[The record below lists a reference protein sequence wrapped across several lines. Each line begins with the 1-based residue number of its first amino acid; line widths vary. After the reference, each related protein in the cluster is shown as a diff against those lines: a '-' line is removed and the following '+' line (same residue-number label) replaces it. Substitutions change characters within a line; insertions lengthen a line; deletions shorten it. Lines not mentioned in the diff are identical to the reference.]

1 VKDLIEY
8 VVKTL
13 VDHPDEL
20 RIAEIEGERTIVFEL
35 RCHPDDVGKVIGKSG
50 KTVGARASVGWGR
63 RPCSN
68 SRVLARILRSEPST
82 HARIS
87 LGEDIMSPG

>member
-1 VKDLIEY
+1 MKDLIEY

-13 VDHPDEL
+13 VDHPEDL

-50 KTVGARASVGWGR
+50 KTVGALRTLLSTVASRQNRRAMLEV
-63 RPCSN
+63 
-68 SRVLARILRSEPST
+68 VE
-82 HARIS
+82 
-87 LGEDIMSPG
+87 

>member
-50 KTVGARASVGWGR
+50 KTVGAIRTLLSTVAARQNKRAMLEV
-63 RPCSN
+63 
-68 SRVLARILRSEPST
+68 VE
-82 HARIS
+82 
-87 LGEDIMSPG
+87 

>member
-1 VKDLIEY
+1 MKDLIEY
-8 VVKTL
+8 VVNTL

-50 KTVGARASVGWGR
+50 KTVGALRTLISTVAARQNRRAMLEV
-63 RPCSN
+63 
-68 SRVLARILRSEPST
+68 VE
-82 HARIS
+82 
-87 LGEDIMSPG
+87 

>member
-50 KTVGARASVGWGR
+50 KTVGALRTLISTVAARQNRRAMLEV
-63 RPCSN
+63 
-68 SRVLARILRSEPST
+68 VE
-82 HARIS
+82 
-87 LGEDIMSPG
+87 